1 MPLGASEVTNA
12 DIRCSAW
19 FGSLPISEGCE
30 LNMVKPNLT
39 LEQKEALI
47 AYLKVQPEWNP
58 SNLILLDETD
68 VPDDLRGRVRFR
80 IEGTE
85 SYIHA

>member
-1 MPLGASEVTNA
+1 MPLGASEVTSA
-12 DIRCSAW
+12 DIRCSAL

-30 LNMVKPNLT
+30 LNVVKSNLT
-39 LEQKEALI
+39 PEQKDSLI
-47 AYLKVQPEWNP
+47 AYIKAQPEWNP

-68 VPDDLRGRVRFR
+68 VSDDLRGRVRFR

-85 SYIHA
+85 SYIHV